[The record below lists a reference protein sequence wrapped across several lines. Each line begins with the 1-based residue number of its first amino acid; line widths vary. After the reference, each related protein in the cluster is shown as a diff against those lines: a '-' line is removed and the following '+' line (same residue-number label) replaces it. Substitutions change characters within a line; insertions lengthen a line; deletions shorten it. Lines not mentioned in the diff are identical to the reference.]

1 MTVQRVDSRVDNS
14 EQVAD
19 TDIEAALAEYDDW
32 VRAGRPGARP
42 HDEVMSELLGGQ

>member
-14 EQVAD
+14 EQVEDAE
-19 TDIEAALAEYDDW
+19 IEAALAEYDEW
-32 VRAGRPGARP
+32 VRAGRPGARS